1 MLSRFWR
8 WLAGALA
15 LLLPVMY
22 LFGRKDQATRTKG
35 KEAIKDVEA
44 QDKGRKAVQSGRDSG
59 LTPDERV
66 QNNDGRWL

>member
-15 LLLPVMY
+15 LLMPVMY
-22 LFGRKDQATRTKG
+22 LLGRKDQATRTKG

-59 LTPDERV
+59 LSPDERV
-66 QNNDGRWL
+66 RNNDGRWM